1 MISGLCYKTGKDFEK
16 FWIMQ
21 VQTAELLNFPFF
33 LKLFLWTSYWILN

>member
-1 MISGLCYKTGKDFEK
+1 MIIGLCYKTGKDFEK

-33 LKLFLWTSYWILN
+33 LKLFLWTSYWILY